1 MIIRSIA
8 DAKKRAAHLRETAAE
23 NGQVLSHGR
32 ALETVASEQGA
43 RDWNTLRARLANRET
58 IADNLDIA
66 DLRTG
71 MKVEGRYMNQPFV
84 GRIVD
89 TISEGEGRR
98 IAIHLDRPV
107 DVVTFTS
114 FSNMRRRIRG
124 TIENDRRSKERTS
137 DGNPHLM
144 ITAITG

>member
-1 MIIRSIA
+1 MTIRSIM
-8 DAKKRAAHLRETAAE
+8 DAKKRAAHLREIAAE
-23 NGQVLSHGR
+23 NGQALSHGR
-32 ALETVASEQGA
+32 ALEMVAREQGA
-43 RDWNTLRARLANRET
+43 RDWNTLRAQLAKRGT
-58 IADNLDIA
+58 VSDDLDIA
-66 DLRTG
+66 ALRTG
-71 MKVEGRYMNQPFV
+71 MKVEGRYMNQPFA

-107 DVVTFTS
+107 DVVTFAS

-124 TIENDRRSKERTS
+124 TIGKDGRSKERTS

>member
-1 MIIRSIA
+1 MTIRSIM
-8 DAKKRAAHLRETAAE
+8 DAKKRATHLRETAAE
-23 NGQVLSHGR
+23 NGQALSHGR
-32 ALETVASEQGA
+32 ALEMVAREQGA
-43 RDWNTLRARLANRET
+43 RDWNTLRAQLAKRGT
-58 IADNLDIA
+58 VSDDLDIA
-66 DLRTG
+66 ALRTG
-71 MKVEGRYMNQPFV
+71 MKVEGRYMNQPFT
-84 GRIVD
+84 GRILD
-89 TISEGEGRR
+89 TITEGDGRR

-124 TIENDRRSKERTS
+124 TIGKDGRSKERTS

>member
-1 MIIRSIA
+1 MTIRSIM
-8 DAKKRAAHLRETAAE
+8 DAKKRAAHLREIAAE
-23 NGQVLSHGR
+23 NGQALSHGR
-32 ALETVASEQGA
+32 ALEMVAREQGA
-43 RDWNTLRARLANRET
+43 RDWNTLRAQLAKRGT
-58 IADNLDIA
+58 VSDDLDIA
-66 DLRTG
+66 ALRTG
-71 MKVEGRYMNQPFV
+71 MKVEGRYMNQPFT
-84 GRIVD
+84 GRILD
-89 TISEGEGRR
+89 TITEGDGRR

-124 TIENDRRSKERTS
+124 TIGKDGRSKERTS